1 MPSPMHILP
10 FPSLLVIVFEES
22 VQTSIRSAIEWL
34 REGRSHRCIS
44 QLIIFSSLLYLRLCR
59 SNCLN
64 NIIIA
69 IRYYEWIYL
78 PIVVTSELYV
88 YTVLTIDIIL
98 PTTSM
103 NYTTALIS
111 YTDIWSLPFSYPKM
125 YAFLPFFFR
134 WSSVHLGVRKG

>member
-1 MPSPMHILP
+1 MVRSSVLTGNWIMPSPMHILP

-78 PIVVTSELYV
+78 PIVATSELYV
-88 YTVLTIDIIL
+88 YTKDSVLTIDIIL

-111 YTDIWSLPFSYPKM
+111 FNKKKDLFYFS
-125 YAFLPFFFR
+125 AF
-134 WSSVHLGVRKG
+134 